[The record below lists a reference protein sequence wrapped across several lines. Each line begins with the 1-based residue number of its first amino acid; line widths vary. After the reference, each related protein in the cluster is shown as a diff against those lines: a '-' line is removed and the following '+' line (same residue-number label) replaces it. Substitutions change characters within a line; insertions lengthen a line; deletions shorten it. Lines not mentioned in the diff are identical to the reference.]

1 MEQLINNII
10 EARASRLPAINDKI
24 QKLNSLL
31 AELEDYETLRSAIV
45 DEKGE
50 LRVSSPLYP
59 QLVQYPDMVANI
71 NEAQSD
77 DVQVAIRKYIGS
89 LERLHQRFARKS
101 VAIQV
106 FGEAGSG
113 KSTFIQSVTG
123 LDNNVVLVSS
133 GDHCT
138 GATSFI
144 KNSPYFEARIIPY
157 TKAEILQIFNDIIR
171 EYQSSATTEKPMQEL
186 ASFYEIKD
194 FNVDDYGLKKQEA
207 LDAIGVYVDH
217 FDTICKV
224 LDKIE
229 REGEIDPNYPDGK
242 FLRLTDPK
250 QVQQYVAQHNG
261 GSDRGEQ
268 PVLYYNFL
276 AVKYVRIF
284 KDFNYKKAGNI
295 EIMDSVGFGDARTE
309 NTVKNNMCQSVA
321 DTCDIV
327 VVLSAPVSVREYSNC
342 CKWMD
347 DIHYDEKGG
356 ERIAKECLFMVLNRR
371 ESGARITSTG
381 CQQFMDKW
389 LGRTE
394 GAKARREVI
403 LQANLSNPQETEQNV
418 IIPILKQVT
427 GNLEQIDE
435 NIRLDVER
443 EGKKVYDMFSAFIKK
458 VSNVLLGNFA
468 ATERVQLRRLY
479 RDIYL
484 RDLRPGFDKLLQE
497 AKLDRDSTAINV
509 RRELTLL
516 CNEDSLARYLNE
528 IESVVDRE
536 LEYTDV
542 VLTAYNNAA
551 NTLRHTLP
559 NKFRCI
565 DIPLQEEVE
574 KRKSAIFKLLLTTGR
589 WNAIMSADNLNDYKA
604 INAWMQN
611 FNDTVLDSTQY
622 PILHK
627 LVEDLLNFKIDIDG
641 FLLYRVI
648 RHLDTFENNLV
659 PNERNPQR
667 QKQAIMFY
675 LKTNLHDAF
684 SKIREDLNGFT
695 QAPNDATYFALEEFK
710 VGFMLY
716 PECDEELFQL
726 YSTYQNIVWRSEFE
740 NIASQ
745 EVALEEWSQKRNEL
759 EKYRSLSVF

>member
-24 QKLNSLL
+24 QQLNSLL
-31 AELEDYETLRSAIV
+31 SKLEEYDALRSTIV
-45 DEKGE
+45 DESGE
-50 LRVSSPLYP
+50 LKTSSPLYSK
-59 QLVQYPDMVANI
+59 LVQYPDMVANI
-71 NEAQSD
+71 NEAKSN
-77 DVQVAIRKYIGS
+77 DVKAAIRKYVRS
-89 LERLHQRFARKS
+89 LERLHQRFSRKS

-157 TKAEILQIFNDIIR
+157 TKAEILQIFNSIIR
-171 EYQSSATTEKPMQEL
+171 EHRSSVTTDKPMSEL

-194 FNVDDYGLKKQEA
+194 FKVEDYGLKKQEA
-207 LDAIGVYVDH
+207 LDALSIYVDH
-217 FDTICKV
+217 FDTICQV

-229 REGEIDPNYPDGK
+229 REGEIDTSYPDGK

-268 PVLYYNFL
+268 PILYYNFL

-347 DIHYDEKGG
+347 DIHYDEKGD

-371 ESGARITSTG
+371 ENGARITTTG

-389 LGRTE
+389 LGKSE
-394 GAKARREVI
+394 GAKARHEVI
-403 LQANLSNPQETEQNV
+403 LQANLSNPQDTEQNV

-435 NIRLDVER
+435 NIRTDIER
-443 EGKKVYDMFSAFIKK
+443 EGEMVYRLFVSFIKM

-468 ATERVQLRRLY
+468 ATEKVQLRKLY
-479 RDIYL
+479 KDIYL
-484 RDLRPGFDKLLQE
+484 RDLRPGFDKLLQD
-497 AKLDRDSTAINV
+497 AKLDWDLTAINV
-509 RRELTLL
+509 RRELSLL
-516 CNEDSLARYLNE
+516 CNEDSLEQYLNE
-528 IESVVDRE
+528 IEPVVDRE

-542 VLTAYNNAA
+542 TLTAYNNAS
-551 NTLRHTLP
+551 NTLRHVLP
-559 NKFRCI
+559 NKFRSI
-565 DIPLQEEVE
+565 DIPLKEEVE

-589 WNAIMSADNLNDYKA
+589 WNTIMSIDETDDYKA
-604 INAWMQN
+604 INAWMRR
-611 FNDTVLDSTQY
+611 FNDSVLDSSQY

-659 PNERNPQR
+659 PNEKNPQR
-667 QKQAIMFY
+667 QKEAIMFY
-675 LKTNLHDAF
+675 LNTNLHDAF

-695 QAPNDATYFALEEFK
+695 QAPNDAIYFALEEFK

-740 NIASQ
+740 DIASQ

-759 EKYRSLSVF
+759 ERYCSPSVF